1 MELLQVRKYCLICLF
16 SYDLQISIFATMKE
30 ITSIQNSYIKELLK
44 LQEKSRERKKTGL
57 FIIEGKREISLAIAA
72 NYQFDTVLYF
82 DELISE
88 QGVLHLFNENINRI
102 QISKEVY
109 QKLAY
114 RGSTEGIIAVTKSK
128 DFSLKNILFKSKN
141 PLILIAEGVEKPGNI
156 GAILRTADAA
166 NVAAVFIANPK
177 SDLYNSN
184 IIRSSVGC
192 VFTNQIGVGTSE
204 EIIAFLLEH
213 NIKIYATT
221 LQNSNEYHKEDYT
234 DASAIVIGT
243 EATGLTEVFR
253 EKATQNINIPMQGKI
268 DSMNVSVAA
277 AIVLFEAKRQR
288 EFKN

>member
-1 MELLQVRKYCLICLF
+1 
-16 SYDLQISIFATMKE
+16 MKE

-44 LQEKSRERKKTGL
+44 LQEKSRERRKAGL

-72 NYQFDTVLYF
+72 NYQFDTILYF
-82 DELISE
+82 NELISE
-88 QGVLHLFNENINRI
+88 QEVLHLFNKNINSI

-128 DFSLKNILFKSKN
+128 DFSLKNIVFKSKN
-141 PLILIAEGVEKPGNI
+141 PLILVAEGVEKPGNI

-177 SDLYNSN
+177 SDLYNTN
-184 IIRSSVGC
+184 IIRASVGC
-192 VFTNQIGVGTSE
+192 VFTNQIAVGTSE
-204 EIIAFLLEH
+204 EIIAFLVKN
-213 NIKIYATT
+213 NIHMFATT
-221 LQNSNEYHKEDYT
+221 LQNSNEYHKENYT
-234 DASAIVIGT
+234 GAVAIVVGT
-243 EATGLTEVFR
+243 EATGLSPIFR
-253 EKATQNINIPMQGKI
+253 EKATQNINIPMQGQI

-288 EFKN
+288 AFKI